1 MKYIIEIDT
10 EEPREAIESFIS
22 VFACKVL
29 SVKKKPVQRTDVQN
43 SSIHLWCQQQADH
56 WNESG
61 YDMMTVLEK
70 AVPMKWTKETVKETI
85 WRKVQKAI
93 IHKESTTNLDTKE
106 VSEVYDQINSGL
118 SGNKIPVVAFPSREE
133 LIHKQRT

>member
-1 MKYIIEIDT
+1 MKYLIEIDT
-10 EEPREAIESFIS
+10 EEDKMAIESFMS
-22 VFACKVL
+22 VFSCNIL
-29 SVKKKPVQRTDVQN
+29 SIKKKPVKRTDAQSN
-43 SSIHLWCQQQADH
+43 AIHLWCQQQADH

-61 YDMMTVLEK
+61 YDMMKVLEK
-70 AVPMKWTKETVKETI
+70 AVPVKWTKETVKETI

-118 SGNKIPVVAFPSREE
+118 SNNKIPIVAFPSREE
-133 LIHKQRT
+133 VIHKTR